1 MKTRR
6 WFTRNRLSYLRIPA
20 AVTLIVAAAGI
31 AFVAASPDPPNTR
44 LTNDDPALSG
54 YTSDYTLVTG
64 IPYTDPVLTACSV
77 SRGRQ
82 NEPAVAVDPRNPLV
96 IVGSSNDY
104 CGVLAANGSLIGVGV
119 VWVGYYRSENG
130 GTSFTSSLIPG
141 YPGDSSPFAAR
152 AHVRTAG
159 AGDPV

>member
-1 MKTRR
+1 MKTPR

-64 IPYTDPVLTACSV
+64 VRIRD
-77 SRGRQ
+77 
-82 NEPAVAVDPRNPLV
+82 
-96 IVGSSNDY
+96 
-104 CGVLAANGSLIGVGV
+104 
-119 VWVGYYRSENG
+119 
-130 GTSFTSSLIPG
+130 
-141 YPGDSSPFAAR
+141 PGDERVVTRIPAQR
-152 AHVRTAG
+152 RVVVREPRVG
-159 AGDPV
+159 RIGGCRDESDSCGSDDKRDSG